1 MKIDP
6 RSLAFD
12 IDGVVADTM
21 SLFLAIADEEFGI
34 NHIGYHDITDYEIL
48 GSGVIDHRIMLEIMV
63 RIVEGRYSRPLSP
76 IEHAPD
82 VLRRLNQICRPTL
95 FVTARPEADHIA
107 QWMCDIMET
116 DHNGIEVIA
125 TGSFEDK
132 RGVLKDRGIS
142 CFVEDR
148 LETCFLLAEAG
159 IEPVVFVQPW
169 NRKPHPFAEVGS
181 WQELEAMIG
190 MK

>member
-1 MKIDP
+1 
-6 RSLAFD
+6 
-12 IDGVVADTM
+12 
-21 SLFLAIADEEFGI
+21 
-34 NHIGYHDITDYEIL
+34 
-48 GSGVIDHRIMLEIMV
+48 
-63 RIVEGRYSRPLSP
+63 
-76 IEHAPD
+76 
-82 VLRRLNQICRPTL
+82 
-95 FVTARPEADHIA
+95 
-107 QWMCDIMET
+107 MCDVMET

-132 RGVLKDRGIS
+132 CGVLKDRGIS

-148 LETCFLLAEAG
+148 LETCFLLADAG

>member
-1 MKIDP
+1 
-6 RSLAFD
+6 
-12 IDGVVADTM
+12 M

-34 NHIGYHDITDYEIL
+34 NHIGYNDITDYEIL
-48 GSGVIDHRIMLEIMV
+48 GSGLIDHQIMLEIVV

-82 VLRRLNQICRPTL
+82 VLRKLNQICRPTL

-107 QWMCDIMET
+107 QWMCDVMET

-132 RGVLKDRGIS
+132 CGVLKDRGIS

-148 LETCFLLAEAG
+148 LETCFLLADAG